1 MRSAPLCIVSTV
13 LSLVVVPSFFL
24 IMDDLSRLLGRIFSR
39 VVGKKEEEPEA
50 PSAEELGVAVAE
62 TGRAVQSLDERLAAL
77 ESKAD
82 KDASARAASNI
93 RALPNLAAE

>member
-1 MRSAPLCIVSTV
+1 M
-13 LSLVVVPSFFL
+13 PSFFL
-24 IMDDLSRLLGRIFSR
+24 IMDDLSRLLGRMFSR
-39 VVGKKEEEPEA
+39 VIGKKEDEAEP
-50 PSAEELGVAVAE
+50 PTAEELGSAVAE

-82 KDASARAASNI
+82 REAANRATGNI